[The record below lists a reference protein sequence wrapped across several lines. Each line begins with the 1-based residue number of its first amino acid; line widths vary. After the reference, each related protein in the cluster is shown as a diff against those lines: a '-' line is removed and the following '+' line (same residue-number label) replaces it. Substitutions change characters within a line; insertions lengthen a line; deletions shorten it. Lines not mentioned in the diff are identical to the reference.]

1 MYRRLEGTRIIET
14 LQRLEQRIEE
24 RFPGSGLGRVS
35 DELLAVANESLAR
48 AAYLARPNLAL
59 RVGTW
64 ALIAVIVYIGVQALL
79 HLNLAMRWPDV
90 AGFLQS
96 SQAIQN
102 VVFLGVAVL
111 FLANAETRIKRHRA
125 LSALH
130 ELRSV
135 AHIVDMHQ
143 LTKDP
148 DQLLGEGGTATT
160 SPQRTMTR
168 FALSRYLDYC
178 SELLSLTS
186 KVAALYVQDS
196 QDPVLLDAVNDVET
210 LTTGLSRKIWQKIM
224 IIDTL
229 EPSRRLT

>member
-1 MYRRLEGTRIIET
+1 MYRRLDGARIVET
-14 LQRLEQRIEE
+14 LERLRQRIAE
-24 RFPGSGLGRVS
+24 RFPGSGLERVS
-35 DELLAVANESLAR
+35 GDLLGAASESMAR
-48 AAYLARPNLAL
+48 LRDLRRPNVPL
-59 RVGTW
+59 RIATW
-64 ALIAVIVYIGVQALL
+64 ALIAIIVFVAAEALL
-79 HLNLAMRWPDV
+79 HLRLAPRWDEF

-102 VVFLGVAVL
+102 IVFLGLAVL
-111 FLANAETRIKRHRA
+111 FLANVETRIKRRRA
-125 LSALH
+125 LAALH
-130 ELRSV
+130 ELRSI

-148 DQLLGEGGTATT
+148 DTFLAQG
-160 SPQRTMTR
+160 TMTR
-168 FALSRYLDYC
+168 FELSRYLDYC

-224 IIDTL
+224 ILDTL
-229 EPSRRLT
+229 ENPRRLT

>member
-1 MYRRLEGTRIIET
+1 MRLSRSKNKKRCDIFFFQAEDGIRDYKVT
-14 LQRLEQRIEE
+14 
-24 RFPGSGLGRVS
+24 
-35 DELLAVANESLAR
+35 
-48 AAYLARPNLAL
+48 
-59 RVGTW
+59 
-64 ALIAVIVYIGVQALL
+64 GVQTCAL
-79 HLNLAMRWPDV
+79 PI
-90 AGFLQS
+90 S
-96 SQAIQN
+96 
-102 VVFLGVAVL
+102 
-111 FLANAETRIKRHRA
+111 
-125 LSALH
+125 
-130 ELRSV
+130 
-135 AHIVDMHQ
+135 HIVDMHQ

-148 DQLLGEGGTATT
+148 DQLLGGSGTATT

>member
-1 MYRRLEGTRIIET
+1 MYRRLDGARIVET
-14 LQRLEQRIEE
+14 LERLRQRIGE
-24 RFPGSGLGRVS
+24 RF
-35 DELLAVANESLAR
+35 A
-48 AAYLARPNLAL
+48 
-59 RVGTW
+59 T
-64 ALIAVIVYIGVQALL
+64 
-79 HLNLAMRWPDV
+79 LN
-90 AGFLQS
+90 
-96 SQAIQN
+96 
-102 VVFLGVAVL
+102 
-111 FLANAETRIKRHRA
+111 K
-125 LSALH
+125 
-130 ELRSV
+130 LRSI

-148 DQLLGEGGTATT
+148 DQLLGEGGTTAT
-160 SPQRTMTR
+160 SSQRIMTR